1 MRLHRSA
8 IAAVALAATAA
19 AALGTVFAPSQ
30 AAKTEMQAVPVRV
43 AVAAPAARAGE
54 IRATGTLVF
63 KREITLSF
71 KVSGIVKN
79 FAVDSGDAVKAGTI
93 LAQLNPAE
101 VGARDREAQATL
113 DNATAALRRAKELQ
127 AKGFASQARV
137 DDAMMAVSR
146 ARAARD
152 ASAFD
157 TAKADLRAPADGIVL
172 ARLAEPNEVVSPGRP
187 ILTFGDASGGLVL
200 IVPVSDSQITR
211 LREGD
216 QASIKF
222 AGLKPAAASVT
233 RLAAKADART
243 GAFDVELKLTEAPA
257 GVRSG
262 LVGEARIDPAVKDQV
277 STYLAI
283 PALALLEGRGDTAG
297 VFVVDVQGK
306 AQRRSVRVAGFL
318 DDLVLVAEGLKPGDR
333 VVTSGAPYLRN
344 GQLISIVTDPQ
355 S

>member
-1 MRLHRSA
+1 MKLHRSA
-8 IAAVALAATAA
+8 IAAAVVAA
-19 AALGTVFAPSQ
+19 AAVALSLVLAPSP
-30 AAKTEMQAVPVRV
+30 AAKPEAQAVPVRV
-43 AVAAPAARAGE
+43 AVAASAARAGE

-63 KREITLSF
+63 KREMTLSF
-71 KVSGIVKN
+71 KVAGIVKT
-79 FAVDSGDAVKAGTI
+79 FHAESGDTVKAGAV
-93 LAQLNPAE
+93 LAQLNPTD

-113 DNATAALRRAKELQ
+113 DNANAALRRAKELQ

-137 DDAMMAVSR
+137 DDAMMAVTR
-146 ARAARD
+146 ARAASD

-157 TAKADLRAPADGIVL
+157 AAKADLRAPTDGVVL
-172 ARLAEPNEVVSPGRP
+172 ARLAEPNEVVSPGKP

-216 QASIKF
+216 AATITFS
-222 AGLKPAAASVT
+222 GLKPAFSTVT
-233 RLAAKADART
+233 RLAGKADART
-243 GAFDVELKLTEAPA
+243 GAFDVELKLAEAPP
-257 GVRSG
+257 GLRSG
-262 LVGEARIDPAVKDQV
+262 LVGEARIVPAIKDQA

-297 VFVVDVQGK
+297 VFIVDAQGK
-306 AQRRSVRVAGFL
+306 AQRRSIRVAGFL
-318 DDLVLVAEGLKPGDR
+318 DDLVLVAEGLKPGEK

-344 GQLISIVTDPQ
+344 GQIVTIVADPQ